1 MQALTARQQEILT
14 FIQARIAERAVAPT
28 LMEIGERFRIPN
40 PNGIRSHLLA
50 LEKKGYIQRTPDRAR
65 SIRLLHAPGQRATI
79 ITALK
84 QKIWARQHY
93 FAYLPIT
100 IACRTRK
107 GYPFFQE
114 KLAVELEQQLRRVCR
129 EHDWDIRKLEISAD
143 GFSITLL
150 ASPDHSPERIVRNL
164 KNSTLAMGVCHPL
177 HFHGK
182 HMWAPGFAASTDPL
196 LVEALVLHH
205 REASQQVSDRKE
217 GTA

>member
-1 MQALTARQQEILT
+1 MEALTARQQEILT
-14 FIQARIAERAVAPT
+14 FIQSRIAERAVAPT
-28 LMEIGERFRIPN
+28 LMEIGERFSIPN

-65 SIRLLHAPGQRATI
+65 SIRLLHAPGQRTTI

-84 QKIWARQHY
+84 KKIWASQHY
-93 FAYLPIT
+93 FAYLPII

-114 KLAVELEQQLRRVCR
+114 KIADELDKQLRRVCR
-129 EHDWDIRKLEISAD
+129 EHDWEIRKLEISAD
-143 GFSITLL
+143 GFIISLL

-164 KNSTLAMGVCHPL
+164 KNATLALGVCHPL

-182 HMWAPGFAASTDPL
+182 NMWAPGFVATTDPQM
-196 LVEALVLHH
+196 VEELILHH
-205 REASQQVSDRKE
+205 REASQHVVDRK
-217 GTA
+217 GGV